1 MTWKDKYGKK
11 IKKIIKQATGLI
23 TADDGALIPSAKI
36 KGTGHIW
43 CYSPVRNKFFRT
55 PRGIQVYIVDDKEDE
70 KGRIV
75 VYSVLV
81 DILLIDVE
89 ELSTAGFD

>member
-1 MTWKDKYGKK
+1 MTWKDKYGEQRM
-11 IKKIIKQATGLI
+11 KIIKQVTDLI
-23 TADDGALIPSAKI
+23 TADDGELVPSAKI

-75 VYSVLV
+75 VYNTLV

>member
-23 TADDGALIPSAKI
+23 TADDGELVPSAKI
-36 KGTGHIW
+36 KGTGYIW
-43 CYSPVRNKFFRT
+43 CYSPVRNKFFWT

-70 KGRIV
+70 KGRIL
-75 VYSVLV
+75 VYNTLV
-81 DILLIDVE
+81 DIILIDVE

>member
-23 TADDGALIPSAKI
+23 TADDGELIPTAKI
-36 KGTGHIW
+36 KCTGHIW

-81 DILLIDVE
+81 DILLIDVK
-89 ELSTAGFD
+89 ELSAPGFD